1 MSLDLNKKK
10 VLELKKSRGIEWQ
23 LAQVVFVVDY
33 SGSMSN
39 LYRSG
44 AVQKV
49 LERLFPVAMA
59 FDDNQSMDFILFTND
74 YHVCPEVT
82 PKNVTGYV
90 ENVAMKEW
98 YSMGC
103 TSYSPALREVILP
116 MVASS
121 RKEKSS
127 EQKVVKSGWFFGFFE
142 KTEVVNKST
151 TTTVTDPKK
160 LDTPVYVIFLTD
172 GDCDDKSETYQ
183 VVRELSN
190 AGAFIQFIGI
200 GNEEFKTLQKLDD
213 LNGRLLDNADFF
225 AINDINSISDDDLY
239 AKLMN
244 EFPSWVG
251 QARKAGLIK

>member
-10 VLELKKSRGIEWQ
+10 VLELKKSSGIEWQ

-33 SGSMSN
+33 SYSMGGLYSNGS
-39 LYRSG
+39 
-44 AVQKV
+44 VQKV

-59 FDDNQSMDFILFTND
+59 FDDNQSMDFILFQND

-82 PKNVTGYV
+82 PSNVNGYV
-90 ENVAMKEW
+90 TNVALKER
-98 YSMGC
+98 YSMGG
-103 TSYSPALREVILP
+103 TSYSPTLREVILP

-121 RKEKSS
+121 RKEKTSESS
-127 EQKVVKSGWFFGFFE
+127 IVKTGGFLGLFQKE
-142 KTEVVNKST
+142 ELKTTTK

-172 GDCDDKSETYQ
+172 GDCNDKSETYQ

-200 GNEEFKTLQKLDD
+200 GGEEFKTLQKLDD
-213 LNGRLLDNADFF
+213 LSGRLIDNADFF
-225 AINDINSISDDDLY
+225 PIRDINTISDDELY

-251 QARKAGLIK
+251 QAKKAGLIK